1 MFQAMLIV
9 LGVYLAACYAYGM
22 YLAVRLFTGHRLR
35 HTATGSSPRRVVR
48 PLHAAS
54 RPPVS
59 GKAAAQAPL
68 EQAKAA

>member
-9 LGVYLAACYAYGM
+9 LGLYLAGCYAYGM

-35 HTATGSSPRRVVR
+35 HTATGSAPRRVVR
-48 PLHAAS
+48 PLHAA
-54 RPPVS
+54 PPLPATGNPV
-59 GKAAAQAPL
+59 AEATV